1 MLSGVGADINVDMI
15 TITNDIDDICYGD
28 DYELCFT
35 CNKKH
40 DDLAEEQG
48 FIKIGFITDKV
59 GKVEF
64 KKNNKSINFKTD
76 GWDSF
81 E

>member
-1 MLSGVGADINVDMI
+1 MSYVLHAIKSMN
-15 TITNDIDDICYGD
+15 
-28 DYELCFT
+28 
-35 CNKKH
+35 
-40 DDLAEEQG
+40 DLAEEQG
-48 FIKIGFITDKV
+48 FIKIGLITDKV